1 MATALDIITGS
12 LRLLGKLQS
21 GEVPTAA
28 EGADALVT
36 MNQMLH
42 AWRDQGIDIEHS
54 DYALSD
60 TVPLQSN
67 HLQALR
73 YALAVELA
81 PEYGVAVTPLLLA
94 SASEYM
100 RGLQA
105 FYSDPGLLACDPAL
119 NPYYNT
125 GG

>member
-36 MNQMLH
+36 MNLMLH
-42 AWRDQGIDIEHS
+42 AWRDQGLDIEHS

-67 HLQALR
+67 HLHALR
-73 YALAVELA
+73 YQLAVELA
-81 PEYGVAVTPLLLA
+81 PEYGVAVTPLLLGA
-94 SASEYM
+94 AQEYM

-105 FYSDPGLLACDPAL
+105 FYSDPGLLSCDPAL
-119 NPYYNT
+119 NPYYGTNQ
-125 GG
+125 

>member
-28 EGADALVT
+28 EGADALT
-36 MNQMLH
+36 TLNQILH
-42 AWRDQGIDIEHS
+42 AWRDHGIDLEHS
-54 DYALSD
+54 NYALSD

-73 YALAVELA
+73 YALAVELS
-81 PEYGVAVTPLLLA
+81 PEYGVALSPVVLGA
-94 SASEYM
+94 AQEYM

-105 FYSDPGLLACDPAL
+105 FYADPGLLACDPAL
-119 NPYYNT
+119 NPYYGVNQ
-125 GG
+125 